1 MIECVDML
9 SWALAA
15 CFIGV
20 FGVAIGALALYLTR
34 PIRTLGLD

>member
-1 MIECVDML
+1 MIEPVDML

-20 FGVAIGALALYLTR
+20 FGVVIGALALYLTR
-34 PIRTLGLD
+34 PMRSLRLD